1 MSSGDWEI
9 THSCGTDSYNVDWL
23 SFQLTSVELCPLH
36 GKQTDDCELCK
47 ADEDDQ
53 LIDCPQCG
61 RRWFILGDGCHHC
74 GLIDK
79 D

>member
-9 THSCGTDSYNVDWL
+9 LDSTGDESYDIDWL
-23 SFQLTSVELCPLH
+23 SFQLTAVEHCVFHNKPVD
-36 GKQTDDCELCK
+36 TCELCQ

-53 LIDCPQCG
+53 LVDCPKCG